1 MIDMDNELT
10 KKMGEF
16 LQKET
21 PTDNEIREAALMLL
35 QLDPGRERAIYN
47 SAQLRP
53 QSLLPWVRTDL
64 KKFYGI
70 RMRGMT
76 NEEAHKF
83 NDETVKLVV
92 EDLKKVPE
100 GAEIKLE
107 DSVKMESIRGKR
119 EDHDSLP
126 DEIKQLW
133 DKNAERWNTMRKLHV
148 QLEQLIAQPG
158 YQACDGNELC
168 YQLRQADNALRAD
181 YKKYDEYNAEEQHQE
196 TPEEAAARINKQIN
210 GARVYISRHVNN
222 EELTDDEETTLQDA
236 IDLLANLKQN
246 VKPETLDKLKAK
258 GVTIPDYYSTPS
270 SDEQGTEGE

>member
-21 PTDNEIREAALMLL
+21 PTDDEIREAAKMLL

-100 GAEIKLE
+100 GAEIKMG

-119 EDHDSLP
+119 S
-126 DEIKQLW
+126 
-133 DKNAERWNTMRKLHV
+133 ER
-148 QLEQLIAQPG
+148 
-158 YQACDGNELC
+158 
-168 YQLRQADNALRAD
+168 RAM
-181 YKKYDEYNAEEQHQE
+181 EHHA
-196 TPEEAAARINKQIN
+196 
-210 GARVYISRHVNN
+210 
-222 EELTDDEETTLQDA
+222 
-236 IDLLANLKQN
+236 
-246 VKPETLDKLKAK
+246 
-258 GVTIPDYYSTPS
+258 
-270 SDEQGTEGE
+270 